1 MASKTKTTEAIRD
14 RKKAPNKA
22 NQRTDKKRIARNVEV
37 LRKLAGNE

>member
-22 NQRTDKKRIARNVEV
+22 NQKAEKKRINKNIEII
-37 LRKLAGNE
+37 RKVAEAK